1 MISYA
6 DLSHFAGTW
15 GLVFLFILF
24 LGAVAY
30 ALWPSNRDKFK
41 RAAHAPLDDDDLEG
55 EDEETRQ

>member
-15 GLVFLFILF
+15 GLVFLVILF

-41 RAAHAPLDDDDLEG
+41 RAAHAPLDDDTD
-55 EDEETRQ
+55 DDREETRQ